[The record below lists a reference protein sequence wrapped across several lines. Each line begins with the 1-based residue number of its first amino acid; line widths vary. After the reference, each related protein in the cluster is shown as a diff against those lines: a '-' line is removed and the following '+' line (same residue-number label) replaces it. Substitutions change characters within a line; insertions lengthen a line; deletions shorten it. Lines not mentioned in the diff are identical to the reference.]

1 MLPSRKFS
9 LFQVEAKPVAQ
20 IVWKQGLREIGQE
33 VGTFSSSG
41 LWWILLFG
49 GIFLWPDGN
58 VIKVGKVMT
67 LIGGTQSELVL
78 ENVKR
83 EDLGAFT
90 CLAKNSLGEA
100 SALLILPGDFLC
112 TSSSSVCTWGNATFL
127 WQLAYGTFLQIQRK
141 CCRRPMVQFT
151 SQLLARR
158 EAVRPPWD

>member
-9 LFQVEAKPVAQ
+9 LFQVEAKPEAQ

-33 VGTFSSSG
+33 VGMLRLVTVTDFAV
-41 LWWILLFG
+41 WWNISLTTQT
-49 GIFLWPDGN
+49 DGN

-67 LIGGTQSELVL
+67 LIGGRQSELVL

-112 TSSSSVCTWGNATFL
+112 TSSSIVCAWGNTTF
-127 WQLAYGTFLQIQRK
+127 
-141 CCRRPMVQFT
+141 V
-151 SQLLARR
+151 
-158 EAVRPPWD
+158 

>member
-1 MLPSRKFS
+1 METGFEGDWARGGHAQTVTDFAVWWNIS
-9 LFQVEAKPVAQ
+9 LTTQ
-20 IVWKQGLREIGQE
+20 
-33 VGTFSSSG
+33 
-41 LWWILLFG
+41 
-49 GIFLWPDGN
+49 PDGN
-58 VIKVGKVMT
+58 VIKVGKAMT
-67 LIGGTQSELVL
+67 LIGGRQSELVL

-112 TSSSSVCTWGNATFL
+112 NQVLSSV
-127 WQLAYGTFLQIQRK
+127 
-141 CCRRPMVQFT
+141 PMVQFT

>member
-1 MLPSRKFS
+1 MDFAVWWKIS
-9 LFQVEAKPVAQ
+9 LTTQ
-20 IVWKQGLREIGQE
+20 
-33 VGTFSSSG
+33 
-41 LWWILLFG
+41 
-49 GIFLWPDGN
+49 PDGN

-67 LIGGTQSELVL
+67 LIGGRQSELVL

-112 TSSSSVCTWGNATFL
+112 TSSSLVCTWGNTSSMGDF
-127 WQLAYGTFLQIQRK
+127 YKDKQRK